1 MKTPANKLRIAP
13 ALEVRTHAVD
23 AARTWLPMEAMH
35 ARALDLSY
43 WQSRAARGFTWN
55 SHGATQRRR
64 TH

>member
-1 MKTPANKLRIAP
+1 MKTPAENHRIAP
-13 ALEVRTHAVD
+13 ALELRTRAVE
-23 AARTWLPMEAMH
+23 ATRTWLPTDARH
-35 ARALDLSY
+35 ARALDLSH